1 MRAKVLLHSFDEKFK
16 AFAYFNVVDLGEGFN
31 PGFISEKRKRI
42 RIRHNKIT
50 KGGVAVTGFLK
61 ILALPKRG
69 GGSDPCQDFVGGF
82 VQCSY

>member
-50 KGGVAVTGFLK
+50 KAELRDVKSFTRSKSFKPNFTPRNARKLRH
-61 ILALPKRG
+61 I
-69 GGSDPCQDFVGGF
+69 
-82 VQCSY
+82 